1 MYKQKKLN
9 NELEYSL
16 DLLKRKREDLVSLFI
31 KKDEELL
38 RKTFEYEKS
47 PTAFSLVRSQFITQW
62 INEHFEQITDDD
74 ISDEVRKSAVKVCSQ
89 LISEDKDKD
98 SGIAEFKQAMV
109 KEKLKIIQEF
119 IATADRQNQNLE
131 KLKLIRYKNKRLFE
145 RKLEKYIKEMEF
157 FVGHPGGTKWE
168 KQDYWALL
176 KGGVEDDEDWLTT
189 AIREFQEES
198 GYSIKEYNINQYI
211 PLGSVMQNPKKT
223 VIAYGLYCPNIDSN
237 KCYSNI
243 ADNCLHPEIDKY
255 R

>member
-1 MYKQKKLN
+1 MQYSAGIIPFRF
-9 NELEYSL
+9 NE
-16 DLLKRKREDLVSLFI
+16 
-31 KKDEELL
+31 
-38 RKTFEYEKS
+38 
-47 PTAFSLVRSQFITQW
+47 Q
-62 INEHFEQITDDD
+62 
-74 ISDEVRKSAVKVCSQ
+74 
-89 LISEDKDKD
+89 
-98 SGIAEFKQAMV
+98 
-109 KEKLKIIQEF
+109 
-119 IATADRQNQNLE
+119 
-131 KLKLIRYKNKRLFE
+131 
-145 RKLEKYIKEMEF
+145 KEMEF

-255 R
+255 RWMTYDVLSQKTHKKHLIFYEKLLNLKDEYKNY